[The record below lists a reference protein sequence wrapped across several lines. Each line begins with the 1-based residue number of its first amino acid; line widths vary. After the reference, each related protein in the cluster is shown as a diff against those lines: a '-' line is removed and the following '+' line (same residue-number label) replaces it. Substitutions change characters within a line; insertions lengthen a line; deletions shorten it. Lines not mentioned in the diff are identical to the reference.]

1 MKFFRLDLLTL
12 LISLFILSGC
22 KNQDGIGLTP
32 DNALNGNLAVYDNV
46 VVNTTPE
53 DSTYTN
59 GQGKTPLGY
68 FNDPQIGT
76 TESNIA
82 TALSLPLNSAYTI
95 PSGTITID
103 SAVLVLRY
111 ADGFYGDSL
120 NSKYKVNIYQLNEK
134 PLATTNYYNTR
145 KWSYNNTALLGSKSF
160 SSRTHTNF
168 KITDIVAGA
177 KDTLKLVPA
186 QLRVPISNSFIQS
199 SLFGATADQLASNT
213 AFQNAVKG
221 LYITMDKGQQGAGGN
236 FMMAVDS
243 SRIDVYYR
251 TDNGGTLDTAVV
263 SLPLAQRAA
272 EIKHTYTASV
282 QAVINNQATTNSA
295 FYIQGLLGLRAKI
308 SFPNLK
314 SVITNAGSDI
324 VISRAELV
332 VTPTTGSTIPF
343 APQSKLSL
351 YQLDIANQ
359 RTLIQDASQG
369 DKRYLGVDVFGGYY
383 TANHDYH
390 FVITGYVQDL
400 MNGKTKDYGTYLG
413 AVDYT
418 NTTTVDYLAT
428 PQTAGRLVGAG
439 TVTNKASADY
449 PYRIK
454 LNIIYNKIIK

>member
-32 DNALNGNLAVYDNV
+32 DNALNGSLLVYDNI
-46 VVNTTPE
+46 VVNTVPE
-53 DSTYTN
+53 DTTVTS
-59 GQGKTPLGY
+59 GLGKTPLGY

-82 TALSLPLNSAYTI
+82 ASLALPSYSAYTV

-120 NSKYKVNIYQLNEK
+120 NSKYKVNIYQLTEK
-134 PLATTNYYNTR
+134 PSATDIYYNTR
-145 KWSYNNTALLGSKSF
+145 SWSYDNSVLLGTKAF
-160 SSRTHTNF
+160 NSRTHTKF

-177 KDTLKLVPA
+177 KDTMKLVPA
-186 QLRVPISNSFIQS
+186 QLRVPISNSFIQT
-199 SLFGATADQLASNT
+199 SLFGASSVQLASNT

-221 LYITMDKGQQGAGGN
+221 LYITMDKAQQGAGGN
-236 FMMAVDS
+236 FMMAIDS

-251 TDNGGTLDTAVV
+251 TDNGGTLDTTVV
-263 SLPLAQRAA
+263 SMPLAQRAA

-282 QAVINNQATTNSA
+282 QAVINNQATSNSA
-295 FYIQGLLGLRAKI
+295 FYVQGLLGLRTKI
-308 SFPNLK
+308 SFPDLK
-314 SVITNAGSDI
+314 SVITSAGSDI
-324 VISRAELV
+324 VINRAELV
-332 VTPTTGSTIPF
+332 VTPTIGSTIPF
-343 APQSKLSL
+343 TPQSKLSL
-351 YQLDIANQ
+351 YQLDIARQ
-359 RTLIQDASQG
+359 RTLVQDASPA

-383 TANHDYH
+383 TASNDYH
-390 FVITGYVQDL
+390 FVITGYIQDL

-413 AVDYT
+413 AVDFT

-428 PQTAGRLVGAG
+428 PSTAGRVIGAG
-439 TVTNKASADY
+439 TISNKSSADY
-449 PYRIK
+449 PYRVK
-454 LNIIYNKIIK
+454 LNIIYTKVIK